1 MRRWHMS
8 FRFTRIGLDQISA
21 AGVQLRKSE
30 REIVKHKGREL
41 HLQTWTL
48 RSHWR
53 FAVHAE
59 STHGNAASTANDWL
73 RGIMRVKSF
82 DKAVCMHLYYMSGM
96 STTSILQSWEIF
108 HRPHVQGLLC
118 FNPHSSKVRLPII
131 DRFCILSMLRDIELS
146 FDVQRSRSVIQ
157 PKMEKGLSSW
167 P

>member
-1 MRRWHMS
+1 MRRWHIS

-41 HLQTWTL
+41 HLQTWAL

-59 STHGNAASTANDWL
+59 STHGIAASTANDCQM
-73 RGIMRVKSF
+73 IMRVKSF
-82 DKAVCMHLYYMSGM
+82 DKAVSSCLHAFILHERYVHYFNHEKIF
-96 STTSILQSWEIF
+96 TDLTCKVCCASIRILKFDSQ
-108 HRPHVQGLLC
+108 
-118 FNPHSSKVRLPII
+118 I
-131 DRFCILSMLRDIELS
+131 DRFCILSMLRGIELS